1 MYWYR
6 QRQNKRGRRKLA
18 RTVKDALEGG
28 NEVCRA
34 VKNVFDRRNGVAA
47 LHGYRRQTCV
57 KWSFAG
63 NMSVL
68 L

>member
-28 NEVCRA
+28 DEVCRA
-34 VKNVFDRRNGVAA
+34 VKMCLTDVTELQPCTDTGGKRV
-47 LHGYRRQTCV
+47 
-57 KWSFAG
+57 
-63 NMSVL
+63 
-68 L
+68 

>member
-18 RTVKDALEGG
+18 RMVKDALEGG
-28 NEVCRA
+28 DEVCRA

-47 LHGYRRQTCV
+47 LHG
-57 KWSFAG
+57 
-63 NMSVL
+63 
-68 L
+68 

>member
-47 LHGYRRQTCV
+47 LHE
-57 KWSFAG
+57 
-63 NMSVL
+63 
-68 L
+68 